1 MREHSTMKHAVRW
14 LVLLVALGLLGN
26 ALTGCYYLGQKGN
39 LYLPDETQQT
49 KKQKSTSTSG

>member
-1 MREHSTMKHAVRW
+1 MMSKCLRRLA
-14 LVLLVALGLLGN
+14 LLVAFGLLGN
-26 ALTGCYYLGQKGN
+26 ALSGCYYLGQKGN

>member
-1 MREHSTMKHAVRW
+1 MNQYPRW
-14 LVLLVALGLLGN
+14 LALLVALGFLGN

-49 KKQKSTSTSG
+49 EKQKSASTSR

>member
-1 MREHSTMKHAVRW
+1 MKHAVRW

-39 LYLPDETQQT
+39 LYLPDETEQT
-49 KKQKSTSTSG
+49 KQQKSASTRR